1 MDEVHCRINLMSL
14 DQLDKTC
21 VRESSDIYSVAM
33 SEGLL
38 DFVEESLLVSNNEI
52 INTDHRA
59 CIVDINLEE
68 YFNKDFSQWDDIK
81 HVMLNQ
87 SKRSHHEKF
96 LEELENQLDYHR
108 LERMLSENPNPINQQ
123 IECVDAIITLML
135 NKVTLKVEE

>member
-1 MDEVHCRINLMSL
+1 MHCRINLMSL

-38 DFVEESLLVSNNEI
+38 DFVEGLLLVLNNEI
-52 INTDHRA
+52 INADYRA
-59 CIVDINLEE
+59 CVVDINLEE
-68 YFNKDFSQWDDIK
+68 YFNKEFSRWDDIK

-96 LEELENQLDYHR
+96 
-108 LERMLSENPNPINQQ
+108 
-123 IECVDAIITLML
+123 
-135 NKVTLKVEE
+135 